1 MSEPSIILGVT
12 LMDRDHA
19 ELEDLLSRVSETD
32 DANLIQLLDEFEAE
46 MRAHFEREED
56 LMRQQALPVL
66 ACHSIQHELLLEQV
80 HRARPAAPGG
90 ETSGLRAFMADIL
103 PALLFRHINTADR
116 VTAELIL
123 NSRFVEA

>member
-19 ELEDLLSRVSETD
+19 ELEDLLARVSETD
-32 DANLIQLLDEFEAE
+32 DAGLIDLLGEFEAE

-56 LMRQQALPVL
+56 LMRKQALPVL
-66 ACHSIQHELLLEQV
+66 ACHSIQHELLLDQV
-80 HRARPAAPGG
+80 HKVRLAAPGG
-90 ETSGLRAFMADIL
+90 EASDLRAFMTDSL
-103 PALLFRHINTADR
+103 PTLFFRHINTADR

-123 NSRFVEA
+123 NCRFVEA

>member
-1 MSEPSIILGVT
+1 MSEPSIILGIT

-32 DANLIQLLDEFEAE
+32 DAGLIQLLDEFEAE
-46 MRAHFEREED
+46 MRAHFEREEE
-56 LMRQQALPVL
+56 LMRQQTLPVL

-80 HRARPAAPGG
+80 HRARPTAPGG
-90 ETSGLRAFMADIL
+90 ETSGLRAFMTDIL
-103 PALLFRHINTADR
+103 PALLIRHINTADR

>member
-1 MSEPSIILGVT
+1 MSEPSIVLGVT

-32 DANLIQLLDEFEAE
+32 DAGLIQLLDEFEAE
-46 MRAHFEREED
+46 IRAHFEREEE
-56 LMRQQALPVL
+56 LMREQVLPVL
-66 ACHSIQHELLLEQV
+66 ACHSIQHELFLEQIHKV
-80 HRARPAAPGG
+80 RHASSDGIS
-90 ETSGLRAFMADIL
+90 SGLRAFMTDIL

>member
-32 DANLIQLLDEFEAE
+32 DGGLIQLLEEFEAE
-46 MRAHFEREED
+46 MRAHFQREED

-80 HRARPAAPGG
+80 HKVRHAASDGI
-90 ETSGLRAFMADIL
+90 SSDLRAFMTDIL